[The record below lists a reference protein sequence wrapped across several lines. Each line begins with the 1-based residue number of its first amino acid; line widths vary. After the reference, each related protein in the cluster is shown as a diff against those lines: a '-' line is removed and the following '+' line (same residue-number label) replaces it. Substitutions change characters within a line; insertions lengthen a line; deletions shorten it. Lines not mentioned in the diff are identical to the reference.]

1 MHGYEM
7 IQEIAERTQNLW
19 RPSPGSVYPTLQLL
33 VDEGL
38 IAGTESEGSKKLFEL
53 TDDGRAAAEKIE
65 TPPWEEIA
73 EGLKNEEPGH
83 VNLRSAVAQLVGAV
97 AQSAYT
103 ANEEQQ
109 DRVVDIV
116 NNARR
121 EIYGILGESD

>member
-7 IQEIAERTQNLW
+7 IQEIAERSQNLW
-19 RPSPGSVYPTLQLL
+19 KPSPGSVYPTLQLL

-38 IAGTESEGSKKLFEL
+38 LVARESDGSKKLFEL
-53 TDDGRAAAEKIE
+53 TDEGRAAADKIE

-73 EGLKNEEPGH
+73 EGVEPGH
-83 VNLRSAVAQLVGAV
+83 VNLRSAVGQLMGAV
-97 AQSAYT
+97 AQSAHT

-109 DRVVDIV
+109 DRIVGIV

-121 EIYGILGESD
+121 EIYQILGESE

>member
-1 MHGYEM
+1 M
-7 IQEIAERTQNLW
+7 
-19 RPSPGSVYPTLQLL
+19 
-33 VDEGL
+33 
-38 IAGTESEGSKKLFEL
+38 
-53 TDDGRAAAEKIE
+53 
-65 TPPWEEIA
+65 
-73 EGLKNEEPGH
+73 
-83 VNLRSAVAQLVGAV
+83 NLRSAVAQLVGAV